1 MQHTL
6 FFKISLFFIGSI
18 FVFEPFLVLHAQTP
32 NDPFFNEQWHLQTI
46 RATQTW
52 TQITNTDPVIVAVLD
67 AGFDLNHPDLTDT
80 YWENE
85 KEIAGNRKDDDNN
98 GFEDDKNGW
107 DFVDSDPFPTPS
119 IGKPFDDT
127 IVSHGT
133 VIAGLIGATE
143 NNGEGI
149 AGIHP
154 RVQVMPLRILDEHG
168 AGSTFDVRQAIVY
181 AVNNGAQIINLSLTA
196 DQPDEKLHQTIVWA
210 VDQGVVIVAA
220 VGNGGRDIDQIPSYP
235 ACYDVMSNRELVIGV
250 AATDKEDKKAT
261 FSNFGSK
268 CTDLAAP
275 GTNIFST
282 VYHDPSD
289 PFTSTAY
296 GSPWEG
302 TSIAAPMV
310 SAAVAIL
317 KSVYPSLT
325 PQQVALSLKLSV
337 DPVGEKSISARK
349 QLGAGRLNVERALE
363 NAKVFSGDR
372 VAVINKKV
380 AHSGT
385 LVVAQGRGSEPRV
398 VRVDAHGEERA
409 SFLAYH
415 KNFRGGVS
423 VAVGDV
429 TGDGVEEIIT
439 GARRGGGPQVRVFD
453 LNGKIL
459 SQFFADNP
467 SDRGGIF
474 VGSADTDW
482 DGTAEIIVTPETGG
496 TGEVKLFN
504 RFGQLQG
511 LIRPFGRQQSPI
523 GLGFGNMDE
532 DPEDELITLLSD
544 NQRPVVRVLDGN
556 GRYVREFPIPDSL
569 SSASVTSGDVD
580 GDGLDEV
587 ILSSSSK
594 RMPFVEMYS
603 SMGERER
610 FFIPYAAAFS
620 GGVNACAGDI
630 DQNGRAE
637 IYTVPKE
644 KGGPHVRIFEA
655 NGQVIG
661 GFFPFESKNRFGA
674 VCAIW
679 NP

>member
-1 MQHTL
+1 MKALVFYVFLALSVLLTP
-6 FFKISLFFIGSI
+6 FFS
-18 FVFEPFLVLHAQTP
+18 VFAQTS
-32 NDPFFNEQWHLQTI
+32 NDPFLNEQWHLQTI
-46 RATQTW
+46 RASQTW
-52 TQITNTDPVIVAVLD
+52 GQTASADDVIVAVLD
-67 AGFDLNHPDLTDT
+67 AGFDLDHPDLTTT
-80 YWENE
+80 YWKNQ
-85 KEIAGNRKDDDNN
+85 KEIPGNQKDDDNN
-98 GFEDDKNGW
+98 GFEDDTQGW
-107 DFVDSDPFPTPS
+107 DFVDSDPLPTPG
-119 IGKPFDDT
+119 IGSPFNDT

-133 VIAGLIGATE
+133 VITGLIGAVA
-143 NNGEGI
+143 NNKEGI
-149 AGIHP
+149 AGIFP
-154 RVQVMPLRILDEHG
+154 GVRIMPLRILDEKG

-181 AVNNGAQIINLSLTA
+181 AVNNGAQVINLSFTS
-196 DQPDEKLHQTIVWA
+196 DEPDEKLHQTIKWA

-220 VGNGGRDIDQIPSYP
+220 VGNGNHNINQAPSYP
-235 ACYDVMSNRELVIGV
+235 ACYDVLSGRELVIGV
-250 AATDKEDKKAT
+250 AASDKTDKKAT
-261 FSNFGSK
+261 FSNFGST
-268 CTDLAAP
+268 CTDLSAP

-310 SAAVAIL
+310 SAVAAVL

-337 DPVGEKSISARK
+337 DPVAEVSVEARK

-363 NAKVFSGDR
+363 IARVFAGDR
-372 VAVINKKV
+372 VAALGKQVD
-380 AHSGT
+380 HSGT
-385 LVVAQGRGSEPRV
+385 LIVAQGKGSEPRV
-398 VRVDAHGEERA
+398 VRVDAHGKEVA

-429 TGDGVEEIIT
+429 TGDGKEEIVT

-453 LNGKIL
+453 LNGDVL

-467 SDRGGIF
+467 SDRGGIL
-474 VGSADTDW
+474 VGAADTDG
-482 DGTAEIIVTPETGG
+482 DGIAEIFVTPETNG
-496 TGEVKLFN
+496 TGEVKVFN
-504 RFGQLQG
+504 RLGQLQG
-511 LIRPFGRQQSPI
+511 LIRPFGRQQSAI

-532 DPEDELITLLSD
+532 DPEDELIATWAD
-544 NQRPVVRVLDGN
+544 NPRPSVRVIDGN
-556 GRYVREFPIPDSL
+556 GRYVREFSIPDVLLRATVS
-569 SSASVTSGDVD
+569 SGDVD

-587 ILSSSSK
+587 LLAAPSK
-594 RMPFVEMYS
+594 QTPMVEVYS
-603 SMGERER
+603 ALGEREE
-610 FFIPYAAAFS
+610 FFFAYVPTFR
-620 GGVNACAGDI
+620 GGVSACVGDI

-644 KGGPHVRIFEA
+644 TGGPHVRIFET
-655 NGQVIG
+655 NGQPIG

-674 VCAIW
+674 TCAIW